1 MKWVLGAGPE
11 IGDHVLIF
19 LQMNNGQR
27 KVPLEQQTYCCCCP
41 TSRYRVARWEQAY
54 SPFIITGITRHG
66 PGPSSQD
73 LLAAALTDPRTHALT
88 LLLSEPSLQLTLM
101 ACFLLFG
108 FLISNLATLQAVTPS
123 NPQVKL
129 LRVHSHARWNRAVR
143 STLVAIISRRVPCQW
158 RGDS

>member
-1 MKWVLGAGPE
+1 
-11 IGDHVLIF
+11 
-19 LQMNNGQR
+19 MNNGQR

-66 PGPSSQD
+66 TGPSSQD
-73 LLAAALTDPRTHALT
+73 LLAALTDPRTHALT

-101 ACFLLFG
+101 ACFWLFDLLNPPTCKS
-108 FLISNLATLQAVTPS
+108 LRPLASHRSSSCNEHTPML
-123 NPQVKL
+123 V
-129 LRVHSHARWNRAVR
+129 NRAAR